1 MDRIL
6 RNPSM
11 SLSKVSS
18 PSPPVSFPTHA
29 SQGTIFDVSKKV
41 DVYGKGKSYNLF
53 AGKDASKALGMSSLK
68 PEDAVSDYSTL
79 PENERKVLDDWYSF
93 FECVRQL
100 DVFLSQMSDSPS
112 RKRYNIVGMVVD
124 LPPLSASP

>member
-1 MDRIL
+1 MDQTP

-11 SLSKVSS
+11 SPSRVSS
-18 PSPPVSFPTHA
+18 SFPPVSFPTHNLE
-29 SQGTIFDVSKKV
+29 GTIFDVSKKV

-68 PEDAVSDYSTL
+68 PEDAISDYSTL

-93 FECVRQL
+93 FEYVYCF
-100 DVFLSQMSDSPS
+100 DVIYPMSNSPT
-112 RKRYNIVGMVVD
+112 RKRYNIVGRVVD
-124 LPPLSASP
+124 LPPLSASL